1 MWRSGSHNTRD
12 GPALALA
19 VEGGSV
25 CLGGSCA
32 ASGAAPL
39 PLGAWAATGDG
50 LEKCFTQLTVLNARF
65 VPSTKHYQKDQTM
78 VSGAAQQS
86 PTHALIAEGGGI
98 LRSHDAFH
106 TRPRPDPYV
115 ASPTS
120 ACMVQDFALSLFGFH
135 SALACAACGAEEAG
149 RAATA
154 CTRQCFDHCDAQ
166 LASSLSGLRALVF
179 ERRKRAQPQELK
191 AHTHLRVLPP
201 CGGPSHDGDS
211 LGLPRR
217 ATKRRRCLQVHAV
230 AEPVGPSCDG
240 CALLGPDS
248 CCL

>member
-1 MWRSGSHNTRD
+1 MWRSGSHHTRD
-12 GPALALA
+12 GPALASA
-19 VEGGSV
+19 VEGGSI
-25 CLGGSCA
+25 CLGGSGA
-32 ASGAAPL
+32 ASGAAPPPGGVCEQL
-39 PLGAWAATGDG
+39 QGLGRG
-50 LEKCFTQLTVLNARF
+50 FTQLSSFVQKRTRSKRF
-65 VPSTKHYQKDQTM
+65 KEPNRM
-78 VSGAAQQS
+78 VRQQS
-86 PTHALIAEGGGI
+86 ATHALVAEGGGI
-98 LRSHDAFH
+98 LRSHDVLY
-106 TRPRPDPYV
+106 TRPRPDADV
-115 ASPTS
+115 TSPTS

>member
-1 MWRSGSHNTRD
+1 M
-12 GPALALA
+12 
-19 VEGGSV
+19 
-25 CLGGSCA
+25 GGSCA
-32 ASGAAPL
+32 ASGAAP
-39 PLGAWAATGDG
+39 PPGRGVSNYKPW
-50 LEKCFTQLTVLNARF
+50 LEMRFTQLSVCTEKRTRSKRF
-65 VPSTKHYQKDQTM
+65 KEPNRM
-78 VSGAAQQS
+78 VRQQS
-86 PTHALIAEGGGI
+86 ATHALIAEGGGI

-179 ERRKRAQPQELK
+179 ERRKRAQPEQLK

-217 ATKRRRCLQVHAV
+217 ATKRRRCSQVHAV

-248 CCL
+248 FCL